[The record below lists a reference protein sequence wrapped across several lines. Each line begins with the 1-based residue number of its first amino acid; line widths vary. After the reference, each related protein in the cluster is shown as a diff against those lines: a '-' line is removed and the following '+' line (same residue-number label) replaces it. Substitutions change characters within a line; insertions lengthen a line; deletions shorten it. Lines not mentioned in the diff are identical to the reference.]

1 MTLFGDFDFYLN
13 QYTFEVQDK
22 TKTIYEDYIALDSQ
36 TENIF
41 ARHCESSEQVE
52 FYFKLPK
59 RFKIPTP
66 LGSYNPDWAVVFKEK
81 IKFTWLPKRKIQA
94 KVFKQE

>member
-1 MTLFGDFDFYLN
+1 MQEVFRNPQRFIDLIAEKINLALQQIMTDGVEYHKIAGKTYEMTLFGDFDFYLN

-52 FYFKLPK
+52 FYF
-59 RFKIPTP
+59 
-66 LGSYNPDWAVVFKEK
+66 
-81 IKFTWLPKRKIQA
+81 
-94 KVFKQE
+94 